1 MWEGSFRCP
10 LSPQHQNPQKNPR
23 TGQRHSLLMVCWEWA
38 WVPLSERSRAEC
50 ALRLRLSPG
59 ESGQGLPP
67 SSSAC
72 LRAGAR
78 RRLVQPLKVEHPS
91 ASRST
96 EGRHTPDSEVSRRP
110 WHATPWTAARQA
122 SLSLTI
128 SQSLPKFTSIAFTAI
143 QLPHPDL
150 LFSFCSQSSPT
161 SGTFQMSS
169 VLFSF
174 LNVEI

>member
-1 MWEGSFRCP
+1 MSALSQYQRPDGNSAASVDASRERRSFRCP

-110 WHATPWTAARQA
+110 WQVHA
-122 SLSLTI
+122 
-128 SQSLPKFTSIAFTAI
+128 
-143 QLPHPDL
+143 
-150 LFSFCSQSSPT
+150 SS
-161 SGTFQMSS
+161 S
-169 VLFSF
+169 
-174 LNVEI
+174 E